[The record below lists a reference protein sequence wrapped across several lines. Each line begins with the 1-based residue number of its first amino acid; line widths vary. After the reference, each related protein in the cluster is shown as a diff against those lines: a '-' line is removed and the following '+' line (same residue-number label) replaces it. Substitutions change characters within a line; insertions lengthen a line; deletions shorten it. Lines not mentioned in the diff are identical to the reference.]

1 MPYAFLCVDIVLDYA
16 FLCAMMRVMV
26 NRNWPELYADLLA
39 KLDGYVEHARWTF
52 CGLGACVDAVLSVH
66 DAVPRLLAAS
76 DPAAQALG
84 EMLARRAEA
93 GIGGEV
99 RVEWDGGPAWL
110 DAALQP
116 ATALGGTGPHAARVL
131 TALGT
136 PTLLAL
142 EHRDAEQMA
151 YLDGGIHLARGSQA
165 VAARD
170 IAPYGLPRPKIYIF
184 EFTAGRSVCATAAP
198 RSSRIIV
205 RFTDPDTEDDP
216 EFERLSIALAEQA
229 GAGVLS
235 GFSAVRGRDLDRTL
249 RRAREL
255 ALRWR
260 KAGVPVVHLELA
272 GFDTPA
278 LRDRT
283 LDGLR
288 GAYSSLGLSQSEYQ
302 ALVPGD
308 APETETVVA
317 TARRLEVDRL
327 CVHADAWALTVTRG
341 DPDHERTALMAG
353 CLLASTRAAL
363 GRPSRPVGINPD
375 AVFEGPPDERRC
387 GDWNVVACAAPY
399 LPRPATTLGLGDT
412 FMAGCLLVLGQAH
425 HGSAAVA

>member
-1 MPYAFLCVDIVLDYA
+1 ML
-16 FLCAMMRVMV
+16 R
-26 NRNWPELYADLLA
+26 RNWPKLYTDLVARLG
-39 KLDGYVEHARWTF
+39 DYSEHGRWTF
-52 CGLGACVDAVLSVH
+52 CGLGACVDAKLSVH
-66 DAVPRLLAAS
+66 DAVPVLLAS
-76 DPAAQALG
+76 PDPAARALG
-84 EMLARRAEA
+84 ETVACRAEA

-99 RVEWDGGPAWL
+99 RVNWDNGPAWL
-110 DAALQP
+110 DAALQT

-131 TALGT
+131 TVLGA
-136 PTLLAL
+136 PALLAL

-151 YLDGGIHLARGSQA
+151 CLDGGICLARNGQP

-184 EFTAGRSVCATAAP
+184 EFTAGRPVRAVAPP

-216 EFERLSIALAEQA
+216 EFEALSASLAAQA

-235 GFSAVRGRDLDRTL
+235 GFSAVSGDDLDRAL
-249 RRAREL
+249 ARARVL

-260 KAGVPVVHLELA
+260 AAGVPVVHLEMA

-283 LDGLR
+283 LEGLR
-288 GAYSSLGLSQSEYQ
+288 GGYNSLGLSQSEYQ
-302 ALVPGD
+302 ALIPGG
-308 APETETVVA
+308 APETETIA
-317 TARRLEVDRL
+317 AAAQRLGVDRL
-327 CVHADAWALTVTRG
+327 CIHADAWALAATRG
-341 DPDHERTALMAG
+341 NPDRERTALMVG

-363 GRPSRPVGINPD
+363 GHPARPVEVSPG
-375 AVFEGPPDERRC
+375 AVFEVPPHEHLS
-387 GDWNVVACAAPY
+387 GGWSVVACAAPY

-412 FMAGCLLVLGQAH
+412 FMAGCLLVLGQPHRHATA
-425 HGSAAVA
+425 GVPAGTWRETTDDRATKTDGGNG

>member
-1 MPYAFLCVDIVLDYA
+1 MLD
-16 FLCAMMRVMV
+16 
-26 NRNWPELYADLLA
+26 RNWPELYADLLRRLGTYA
-39 KLDGYVEHARWTF
+39 EHARWTF
-52 CGLGACVDAVLSVH
+52 CGLGACVDGILSVH
-66 DAVPRLLAAS
+66 DAVPLLLATS

-84 EMLARRAEA
+84 ATLAQRAEA
-93 GIGGEV
+93 GVGGEI
-99 RVEWDGGPAWL
+99 RVEWDEGPALL
-110 DAALQP
+110 DAALHP

-131 TALGT
+131 TLLGA

-151 YLDGGIHLARGSQA
+151 CLDGDICLAQNGQP

-170 IAPYGLPRPKIYIF
+170 VLPHGMPRPKIYIF
-184 EFTAGRSVCATAAP
+184 EFTAGWLVRATVAP

-205 RFTDPDTEDDP
+205 RFTDPDTENDA
-216 EFERLSIALAEQA
+216 EFEALSTLLAPQA

-235 GFSAVRGRDLDRTL
+235 GFAAVRSRDLDRTL
-249 RRAREL
+249 ARARDL
-255 ALRWR
+255 ALCWR
-260 KAGVPVVHLELA
+260 AAGVPVVHLELA

-288 GAYSSLGLSQSEYQ
+288 GAYTSLGLSQSEYQ

-317 TARRLEVDRL
+317 TAQWLEVDRL
-327 CVHADAWALTVTRG
+327 CIHADAWALTVTHG

-375 AVFEGPPDERRC
+375 AMFEAPPDERRC
-387 GDWNVVACAAPY
+387 GDWNIVACAAPY

>member
-1 MPYAFLCVDIVLDYA
+1 MLDCAFLSVN
-16 FLCAMMRVMV
+16 MRVML
-26 NRNWPELYADLLA
+26 NRSWPELYADLLKRLGA
-39 KLDGYVEHARWTF
+39 YAEHARWTF
-52 CGLGACVDAVLSVH
+52 CGLGACVDGMLSVH
-66 DAVPRLLAAS
+66 DAVPLLLAAA

-84 EMLARRAEA
+84 ATLAQRAEA
-93 GIGGEV
+93 GVGGEI
-99 RVEWDGGPAWL
+99 RVEWDEGPAWL
-110 DAALQP
+110 DAALNP

-131 TALGT
+131 TLLGA
-136 PTLLAL
+136 PALLAL

-151 YLDGGIHLARGSQA
+151 CLDGDIRLAQDGQP

-170 IAPYGLPRPKIYIF
+170 VVPHGQPRPKICIF
-184 EFTAGRSVCATAAP
+184 EFTAVRAVRAAVAP

-205 RFTDPDTEDDP
+205 RFTDPDTENDA
-216 EFERLSIALAEQA
+216 EFDALSILLAPQA

-235 GFSAVRGRDLDRTL
+235 GFSAVHGRDLDRAL
-249 RRAREL
+249 ARARNL

-260 KAGVPVVHLELA
+260 AAGMPVVHLELA

-278 LRDRT
+278 LRNRT

-288 GAYSSLGLSQSEYQ
+288 GAYTSLGLSQSEYQ

-308 APETETVVA
+308 APEAETA
-317 TARRLEVDRL
+317 IETAERLEVGRL
-327 CVHADAWALTVTRG
+327 CIHADAWALTATRG

-363 GRPSRPVGINPD
+363 GRPARPGDIHPD
-375 AVFEGPPDERRC
+375 AMFETPPDERL
-387 GDWNVVACAAPY
+387 GDGWNVVACAAPY

-425 HGSAAVA
+425 HGAAVA